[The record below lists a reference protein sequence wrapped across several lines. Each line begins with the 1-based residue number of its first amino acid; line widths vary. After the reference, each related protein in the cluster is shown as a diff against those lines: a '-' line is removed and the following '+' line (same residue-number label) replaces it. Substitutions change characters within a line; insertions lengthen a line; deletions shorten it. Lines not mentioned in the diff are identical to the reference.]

1 MPKIFIVEDETLLRE
16 LLLDFLGNLPNVE
29 IVGTCGDGQKAIKQC
44 IEADPDLV
52 ILDIIIPGLNG
63 IEVLERLKAHNP
75 QLKVLLF
82 SAIHNFKTVK
92 IAIEAEV
99 DGYVGKVDGIDEFR
113 NAVTCILAGGRFFSS
128 SLKYIIDDIH
138 DGPDSQD
145 SGDNLTARDQEI
157 LASIETSSG
166 NSPGS
171 EG

>member
-16 LLLDFLGNLPNVE
+16 LLLDYLRHLPNVE

-82 SAIHNFKTVK
+82 SAIHNFQTVK
-92 IAIEAEV
+92 IANEAEV

-157 LASIETSSG
+157 LASIKTSSG